1 MEPQASDSPSS
12 LPFKKRARM
21 NDTSQQQQQQASSSS
36 SLPAM
41 TNIIYNNTHSS
52 NALNSLSRISPKT
65 AAAIAALTPESVYNS
80 TTNNNS
86 ASSRTTHNNS
96 PTDCLEET
104 LNPDLCIEK
113 AFKAADEAWGSV
125 SNKYLQSK
133 VLFTLEDVLVMIRPA
148 IDQMMKQE
156 LTLEK
161 RNEPSKKKNSK
172 KTSKTQKS
180 QKTSKAGGTTHNIS
194 STATVA
200 ATAAASKSTT
210 ATVPKRGK
218 TLPNL
223 SSVQNIQVQQQ
234 PVVATPTPITQ
245 STYKKRTRA
254 TFDEYPYPPK
264 SLPENIP
271 HNLPKS
277 LALPTDSN
285 HINKLH
291 QFVRSDL
298 LEIIQ
303 EQDRIGFQCTFCK
316 HSKNPQQLFKFFPK
330 CLENASAGGL
340 YRSVCTWQRVHFK
353 ACKDVPKALKKKY
366 DLLKEDDKTRGRV
379 QYWEDSAKLI
389 GLWNKKGGG
398 ICFMGA
404 AGGGG
409 AGGGSC

>member
-1 MEPQASDSPSS
+1 
-12 LPFKKRARM
+12 M
-21 NDTSQQQQQQASSSS
+21 NDTSQQQEASSS

-41 TNIIYNNTHSS
+41 TNIIHNNTHSS
-52 NALNSLSRISPKT
+52 NALNSLSRISPET
-65 AAAIAALTPESVYNS
+65 AAAIAALTPESVYMSSNS
-80 TTNNNS
+80 KNS
-86 ASSRTTHNNS
+86 ASSKTSHA
-96 PTDCLEET
+96 DCLEET
-104 LNPDLCIEK
+104 LNPDLCIEE

-133 VLFTLEDVLVMIRPA
+133 VLFTLEDVLLMIRPA

-156 LTLEK
+156 LMLEK
-161 RNEPSKKKNSK
+161 NETSKKKKKSK
-172 KTSKTQKS
+172 KTNKIPKS
-180 QKTSKAGGTTHNIS
+180 QKTFKSASNAGTNSS
-194 STATVA
+194 STAVTKTTTTV
-200 ATAAASKSTT
+200 AASKST

-223 SSVQNIQVQQQ
+223 SLVQKIVEQ
-234 PVVATPTPITQ
+234 PPQIMTTPSPAIQ
-245 STYKKRTRA
+245 STFKRKRST
-254 TFDEYPYPPK
+254 TDDDSYPAQALPPQI
-264 SLPENIP
+264 IP

-316 HSKNPQQLFKFFPK
+316 HSKNPTQLHKIFPK

-353 ACKDVPKALKKKY
+353 ACKDVPKAFKKKY
-366 DLLKEDDKTRGRV
+366 DLLKEADKTRGRV
-379 QYWEDSAKLI
+379 QYWENSAKHI

-404 AGGGG
+404 AAGG
-409 AGGGSC
+409 GGGSC